1 MIDAAVAVPLAGKFL
16 APDST
21 DTWVLVAFLMFIGLL
36 MYLGVPGMIGK
47 MLDDRAET
55 IRGQLNEARK
65 LREEAQRKLAEFE
78 RKHAEVERQADE
90 IVARAK
96 QEAESAAEDAKRS
109 IEALGRAAVE
119 IGRGADRHG
128 GSRRGA
134 RSARHRRDAAVTAA
148 RKVLGETI
156 GAQDHTTLIDAAI
169 QETASRAN

>member
-1 MIDAAVAVPLAGKFL
+1 MIDAALAVPLAGKFL
-16 APDST
+16 ALDST
-21 DTWVLVAFLMFIGLL
+21 DTWVLVAFALFIGLL
-36 MYLGVPGMIGK
+36 VYLGVPGMVGK

-96 QEAESAAEDAKRS
+96 HEAEAAAEEAKKS
-109 IEALGRAAVE
+109 IEASVAQRLKSAEEQIAMAEADAVRE
-119 IGRGADRHG
+119 VRNTAV
-128 GSRRGA
+128 
-134 RSARHRRDAAVTAA
+134 DAAVTAA
-148 RKVLGETI
+148 RKVLSETI
-156 GAQDHTTLIDAAI
+156 GAQDHATLIDAAI